1 MIRKSA
7 CALLLTTLLQAQD
20 RAARDGELGAPI
32 LLRAG
37 DAPIDVTV
45 GHAAPRFFDFDVDG
59 LKDLLVG
66 EYGTGA
72 FPRDRL
78 PPEIAKGTLDF
89 EIGKLRIYRNVG
101 TAGAPR
107 FADFHYLRAGDE
119 DASIPTT

>member
-1 MIRKSA
+1 MLHKTA
-7 CALLLTTLLQAQD
+7 CALLLTTLLPAQKQTTLD
-20 RAARDGELGAPI
+20 SELGAPI

-45 GHAAPRFFDFDVDG
+45 GHAAPRFFDFDGDG